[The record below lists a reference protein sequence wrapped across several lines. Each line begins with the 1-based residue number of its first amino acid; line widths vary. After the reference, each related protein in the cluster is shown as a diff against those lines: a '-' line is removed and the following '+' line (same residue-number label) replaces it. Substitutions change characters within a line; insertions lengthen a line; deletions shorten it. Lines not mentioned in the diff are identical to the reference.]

1 MTTRATVR
9 RRAADDMHWADI
21 KAALEKRGLT
31 LARLA
36 DAHGY
41 SEGGF
46 SVVKRRSWPQVE
58 QIIADALG
66 ERPETIWPSR
76 YR

>member
-1 MTTRATVR
+1 MTTRTTAR
-9 RRAADDMHWADI
+9 KRSADDWHWADI

-36 DAHGY
+36 DANGY
-41 SEGGF
+41 GERSF
-46 SVVKRRSWPQVE
+46 SFVKRRPWPQVE
-58 QIIADALG
+58 QIIAGAL
-66 ERPETIWPSR
+66 EMTPAEIWPSR